1 MSTPVIC
8 PSYPDIVVT
17 GTTGGSNVWG
27 SNPYTDDS
35 NIGKA
40 CVHNG
45 LLTVGQTATIRRIN
59 AGYRSGY
66 VGTSANGVS
75 TFSYSGSWCSVYLRK
90 VVNSVDEY
98 TTNTSSSTTVDSV
111 VVGGEVLDS
120 TNDVVA
126 TTTDGENKTVVTTTT
141 TRVYATPTTT
151 TSTTTTLEKVLVR
164 KVDTLED
171 SARTQTQSYGGWSPY
186 SETSTPTT
194 SSKVTYAY
202 RTEIQVSE
210 VTIEALVDT
219 SEYEITNG
227 ITQGQEVEVSK
238 TVSPEVTI
246 SEKGNVKTETT
257 INTYTVL
264 YERPDTVHKT
274 KFIVTNTSNRTK
286 TVITIDGG
294 ESSTTY
300 GSWEIVSS
308 SEIPSTF
315 TEVNVVNRTYV
326 YVETVI
332 VTTTRRVD
340 TSETSEETV
349 TEGLE
354 AESNRNVTSTSGTE
368 SLGANNVVTTVT
380 TTEITYSKPVTTT
393 TTVTTVTS
401 VYEQIST
408 SIVTEDSS
416 SSSTEDWKLISS
428 EAIPV
433 VTSSTTYVTRTVT
446 ETSTSTEIIPKP
458 LALCLEVGFK
468 NPLKLC
474 TSIST
479 NLTLTLGFK
488 SCIKC

>member
-17 GTTGGSNVWG
+17 GTTSGSSVWG
-27 SNPYTDDS
+27 SNPYTNDS
-35 NIGKA
+35 DIGKA

-45 LLTVGQTATIRRIN
+45 LLTVGETATIRRIN
-59 AGYRSGY
+59 AGYGSGY
-66 VGTSANGVS
+66 VGTTANGVS
-75 TFSYSGSWCSVYLRK
+75 TLSFSGSWCSVYLRK
-90 VVNSVDEY
+90 VVNSVNEY
-98 TTNTSSSTTVDSV
+98 TTNTSSSTAVDSV

-120 TNDVVA
+120 TNDVVV
-126 TTTDGENKTVVTTTT
+126 TTTDSENQTVVTTTT

-151 TSTTTTLEKVLVR
+151 TSTTTILEKVLVR

-171 SARTQTQSYGGWSPY
+171 STHTQTQSYGNWSPH

-227 ITQGQEVEVSK
+227 ITQGQEVEVSRA
-238 TVSPEVTI
+238 VSPEVTI
-246 SEKGNVKTETT
+246 SEEGNVKTETT

-264 YERPDTVHKT
+264 YRRPDTTHKT

-286 TVITIDGG
+286 TVITINGG
-294 ESSTTY
+294 EPSTTY
-300 GSWEIVSS
+300 GSWEVVSS

-315 TEVNVVNRTYV
+315 TEVDVVSRTHV

-349 TEGLE
+349 TEGLGV
-354 AESNRNVTSTSGTE
+354 ESNRNVTSTSSTE
-368 SLGANNVVTTVT
+368 SRSDSDIITTITV
-380 TTEITYSKPVTTT
+380 TEITYSIPVTTT
-393 TTVTTVTS
+393 TTVTTTIS
-401 VYEQIST
+401 VYEQSST
-408 SIVTEDSS
+408 NTITGDSS
-416 SSSTEDWKLISS
+416 SASIGTWKLISS
-428 EAIPV
+428 ESTPV
-433 VTSSTTYVTRTVT
+433 VTSSTVYATRTVS
-446 ETSTSTEIIPKP
+446 ETLTSTEVIPKA
-458 LALCLEVGFK
+458 LALCLEVGFEE
-468 NPLKLC
+468 PF
-474 TSIST
+474 
-479 NLTLTLGFK
+479 LTLTLGFI
-488 SCIKC
+488 SCIEC